1 MTSYEHPE
9 LQQKLSA
16 SREVWDD
23 LALQYEAY
31 EGIMAQ
37 SWGEL
42 VQHMLLSSARGVL
55 EVGCGH
61 GHCAETYIPRLQ
73 AEASVTVTDF
83 SAMMVD
89 IARRH
94 LQPFKERPG
103 LRIEQM
109 DALNLHSIPD
119 KSVDRYLANLTLHL
133 VPDADLMLREARRV
147 LREDGKSNHGTS
159 LSSLT
164 L

>member
-1 MTSYEHPE
+1 MTSYTDPE
-9 LQQKLSA
+9 LQQKLSS
-16 SREVWDD
+16 SRAVWDD

-42 VQHMLLSSARGVL
+42 VQHMLLPSARSVL

-61 GHCAETYIPRLQ
+61 AHCAESYIPRLPVDV
-73 AEASVTVTDF
+73 SVMVTDF
-83 SAMMVD
+83 SPAMVD
-89 IARRH
+89 FARRH

-109 DALNLHSIPD
+109 DALDLQSIAD

-147 LREDGKSNHGTS
+147 LRDDGKCKDGTS
-159 LSSLT
+159 
-164 L
+164 